1 MNALSGSVGYIM
13 ILTGKQ
19 KQAAYVLGVS
29 ATLNIILNFLL
40 IPNYG
45 IEGAALA
52 TALILIL
59 WNVTLAIYIKKT
71 INLSSTILLSS
82 ANEFKA
88 G

>member
-1 MNALSGSVGYIM
+1 M